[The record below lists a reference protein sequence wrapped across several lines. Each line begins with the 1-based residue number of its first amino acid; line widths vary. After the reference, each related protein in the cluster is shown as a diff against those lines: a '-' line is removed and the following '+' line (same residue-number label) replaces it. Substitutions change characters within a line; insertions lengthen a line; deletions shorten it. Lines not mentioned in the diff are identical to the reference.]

1 MPDQSIPWVNTV
13 LGAAPVALA
22 PPTAARTAGDLA
34 TKDDGTIVPG
44 GASTVVAK
52 GCVTPGD
59 GGGGL
64 FYWDAD
70 TATPDD
76 GGTVI
81 VPSIEPRAGCWKR
94 IQDGD
99 ALSVKWFG
107 AVGDGSQPNDDAFA
121 NAIHALR
128 FPASFGTQGPTIVVP
143 PGIYAFQD
151 TIVIDRQIVLRG
163 SAGGAGF
170 PSTVLRF
177 PSGTGGIRI
186 VRAGDGGVAGDGSL
200 VEGLRIEGAR
210 SGSPS
215 CEAPS
220 SAHGITMN
228 ARAFVERCSVANF
241 DGDGIHIE
249 AFMPQSNA
257 NGWMLRSIR
266 IDAVG
271 GHGVFVHGSDAN
283 AGCATAVDVADN
295 AGWGIWDASF
305 LGNTFIA
312 CQIANAAAGNY
323 RASLQPDPTDPCK
336 PPISNPNARSL
347 FLNCYSEDGNAQPRS
362 EVGAPSMIIGG
373 FAAGTI
379 TNGFVNGGGGV
390 SVDGEGAAL
399 TVAPRLK
406 VINFASG
413 TLWARTTLGT
423 EAFGGAGT
431 GRTALEIS
439 RNGLGSSIHF
449 SYTDS
454 ALDWLSIGR
463 PTDSNLA
470 PLRISSPRDPSEENA
485 FNVWMQN
492 GFLLGGQ
499 VTTPN
504 PTPAPAVVEPGIFV
518 GLADGSWPG
527 PPRTLNRGWKVG
539 DRILNTVPSSSVC
552 SPAGWVCV
560 ATGSPATFAPFGEV
574 QISSSSAPTA
584 PASVGDKVYNS
595 SPISGDPIGWVCTA
609 GGWKGFGQ
617 IA

>member
-1 MPDQSIPWVNTV
+1 MQMPNQSITWVSTV
-13 LGAAPVALA
+13 LGS
-22 PPTAARTAGDLA
+22 AARTSGDLA
-34 TKDDGTIVPG
+34 TKDNNTIVPG
-44 GASTVVAK
+44 GASIVVVK
-52 GCVTPGD
+52 GCITPGD

-64 FYWDAD
+64 FYWDD
-70 TATPDD
+70 DETTPDD

-94 IQDGD
+94 IEDGD

-107 AVGDGSQPNDDAFA
+107 AVGDGSTLNDGAFA

-128 FPASFGTQGPTIVVP
+128 FPASFGSQGPTIVVP

-163 SAGGAGF
+163 SAGGTGF
-170 PSTVLRF
+170 PSTVLQF
-177 PSGTGGIRI
+177 PAATSGIRI
-186 VRAGDGGVAGDGSL
+186 ARGIDGGVAGDGSL
-200 VEGLRIEGAR
+200 VEGLRIVGVR
-210 SGSPS
+210 SGSPP
-215 CEAPS
+215 CDAPS

-228 ARAFVERCSVANF
+228 ARAVVERCSVANF

-249 AFMPQSNA
+249 ASMPSGNA

-295 AGWGIWDASF
+295 TGWGIWDASF

-312 CQIANAAAGNY
+312 CQIASAAAGNY
-323 RASLQPDPTDPCK
+323 RASIVPDPTDPCK

-347 FLNCYSEDGNAQPRS
+347 FLNCYSEDGDAHPRS
-362 EVGAPSMIIGG
+362 EVGSPSMIIGG

-379 TNGFVNGGGGV
+379 TNGFVNGGGV
-390 SVDGEGAAL
+390 SIDGEGAAL

-406 VINFASG
+406 VINFGRG
-413 TLWARTTLGT
+413 TWAKTTLGT
-423 EAFGGAGT
+423 ESFGGAGAGT
-431 GRTALEIS
+431 TALEIS
-439 RNGLGSSIHF
+439 RNGMGAAIHF
-449 SYTDS
+449 SYTDT

-463 PTDSNLA
+463 PTNSNLA
-470 PLRISSPRDPSEENA
+470 PLRISAPREPGQENA

-504 PTPAPAVVEPGIFV
+504 PFPAPAVVEPGIFI

-527 PPRTLNRGWKVG
+527 PPSTLNRGWKVG
-539 DRILNTVPSSSVC
+539 DRILNTTPSPSVC
-552 SPAGWVCV
+552 SPEGWVCV
-560 ATGSPATFAPFGEV
+560 ATGSPATFEPFGEI
-574 QISSSSAPTA
+574 QISSSSAPIFA
-584 PASVGDKVYNS
+584 ASVGDKVYNS
-595 SPISGDPIGWVCTA
+595 NPTSGGSIGWVYTP

-617 IA
+617 IT